1 MVWTEARLV
10 EAKDRMGIKIG
21 EVARRTGLTVRT
33 LRHYEEIGL
42 LPRPAR
48 NEGGQRQYGADEI
61 ERLQRIVALRQLG
74 LGLEEIRVLL
84 LRPETTALSVL
95 EMHILRIEERIA
107 AWTRLRERLR
117 SLVLVHQAGESMSVD
132 QLLETLE
139 MMTMVEKHYTPE
151 QLELL
156 AQRREE
162 VGEERIKQVEAEW
175 PRLIE
180 EMVAAIDAGV
190 TPTDPRAKALAE
202 RWMGLVQEF
211 SGGNRE
217 IEGAVKR
224 VWEQE
229 GEQIVQQHGMNPR
242 MMECAEFV
250 NQALSDGS
258 AE

>member
-1 MVWTEARLV
+1 VIWTDTRSLEV
-10 EAKDRMGIKIG
+10 ESGMGIKIG

-42 LPRPAR
+42 LPPPAR
-48 NEGGQRQYGADEI
+48 NEGGQRQYGVDEI
-61 ERLQRIVALRQLG
+61 ERLQRIVALRQLD
-74 LGLEEIRVLL
+74 LGLEEIRTLL
-84 LRPETTALSVL
+84 QRPETTAQGVL
-95 EMHILRIEERIA
+95 EMHLERVEERIA

-117 SLVLVHQAGESMSVD
+117 SLTLALQAGESMSVD

-151 QLELL
+151 QLEWL
-156 AQRREE
+156 ALRRGE

-175 PRLIE
+175 PRLIDE
-180 EMVAAIDAGV
+180 VVAAIDAGV
-190 TPTDPRAKALAE
+190 SPNDPRAKALAE
-202 RWMGLVQEF
+202 RWMGLVREF
-211 SGGNRE
+211 SGGNLE
-217 IEGAVKR
+217 IEGAVQR

-229 GEQIVQQHGMNPR
+229 GEHIVQQHGMNPR

-250 NQALSDGS
+250 NKALASSS